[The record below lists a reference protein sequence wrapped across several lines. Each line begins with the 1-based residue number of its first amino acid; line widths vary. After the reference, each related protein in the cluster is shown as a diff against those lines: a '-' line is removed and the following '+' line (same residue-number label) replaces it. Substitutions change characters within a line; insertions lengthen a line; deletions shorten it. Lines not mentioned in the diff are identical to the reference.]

1 MAKGKKDKAK
11 SPGSIQIKNKKAYRD
26 YELIEKIEAGMAL
39 KGTEVKSLRNAHADL
54 DGSYAKLVRN
64 ECYLVGAN
72 ISPYEN
78 AGYAANHEIGRDRK
92 LLLHK
97 RQILKI
103 RHRLEQKGFTIIPL
117 RIYFNDRG
125 LAKIELAV
133 ARGKKK
139 YDKREKLTK
148 REHTKEIKF

>member
-1 MAKGKKDKAK
+1 MAKGKKDKK
-11 SPGSIQIKNKKAYRD
+11 LSGSIQIKNKKAFRD
-26 YELIEKIEAGMAL
+26 YELIEKIEAGMVL
-39 KGTEVKSLRNAHADL
+39 KGTEVKSLRNAQADL
-54 DGSYAKLVRN
+54 DGSYAKLIRD
-64 ECYLVGAN
+64 ECYLVGAK

-78 AGYAANHEIGRDRK
+78 AGYANHDVNRDRK

-103 RHRLEQKGFTIIPL
+103 RHRLEQKGFTLIPL

-139 YDKREKLTK
+139 YDKRDKITK
-148 REHTKEIKF
+148 RQHAKELKF